1 MEETV
6 ASQALRDSEELYRTT
21 LLSMSDAVFITTDDG
36 TFTFVCPNVDVIFG
50 YGEDEVRG
58 MERISRLLGSDLVR
72 LEHLAAA
79 GEVRNIEHEIA
90 TKDGAH
96 RILLVHIKRVAI
108 RRGTIL
114 YVCRDIT
121 ERKQSEQAQERM
133 AQELR
138 DLGGRLIDAHEQERR
153 RLARE
158 LHDGVGQRVALLSA
172 EMTLLRKQLTGS
184 PPMLE
189 HVRRVLRHIEEVGSE
204 LHRVS
209 HELHPAWLEHLGF
222 DASIRRICAELSDTH
237 RIVIHLEIGD
247 IPAQLG
253 QDVALCLYRIA
264 QEALHNIVKH
274 SQAATATV
282 RLEADP
288 AEIVLHVIDDGV
300 GFDPA
305 LEHELK
311 GVGLVS
317 MRERARHA
325 GGDLTLTTKPG
336 EGTRVQVRVP
346 IAGSVVC

>member
-6 ASQALRDSEELYRTT
+6 ASRALRDSEELYRTT

-58 MERISRLLGSDLVR
+58 MQRISRLLGSDLVQ
-72 LEHLAAA
+72 LEHLVAA

-108 RRGTIL
+108 KRGTIL

-121 ERKQSEQAQERM
+121 ERNRM

-153 RLARE
+153 RLSRE
-158 LHDGVGQRVALLSA
+158 LHDGVGQRLALLSA
-172 EMTLLRKQLTGS
+172 EVALLRRQLTGS
-184 PPMLE
+184 PMLE
-189 HVRRVLRHIEEVGSE
+189 QVRRVLTHIEDVGAE

-209 HELHPAWLEHLGF
+209 HELHPAWLEQLGF
-222 DASIRRICAELSDTH
+222 PASIRRVCAELSDAH
-237 RIVIHLEIGD
+237 RIAIHLEIGE
-247 IPAQLG
+247 IPPQLRR
-253 QDVALCLYRIA
+253 DVALCLYRIA

-282 RLEADP
+282 RLDADP
-288 AEIVLHVIDDGV
+288 VEIVLQVIDDGL

-305 LEHELK
+305 LEHELR

-325 GGDLTLTTKPG
+325 GGDLTLATQPG
-336 EGTRVQVRVP
+336 QGTRVHVRVP
-346 IAGSVVC
+346 LAGAAIC